1 MNFQDWHY
9 WFAGTFLFFVLEIF
23 VPGFIMG
30 SIGLGCLLAACGA
43 LLGCPL
49 WMNIILGIAGFFVGI
64 SMLKPILNRFGKP
77 VTIKTNAEG
86 LIGKTGNV
94 IEKIDPET
102 GHGRVRIDGDD
113 WRAVSEDGFA
123 IEKGCAVEIVA
134 FESIVI
140 TVRKIERNGMLSV
153 QEKPKATQ
161 TLKEKKGLIVS
172 VGNKKEW
179 VQHEHIIGFYS
190 NQKIS
195 YLIHTSGKQVIV
207 DESLEK
213 LEEQLDNKL
222 FFRAN
227 RQFILTS
234 QMIREFK
241 PDAGGGIVVTLNP
254 HQNLPEFIS
263 VSRLKAHAFRKWL
276 GKQP

>member
-179 VQHEHIIGFYS
+179 VQHEHIIGFY
-190 NQKIS
+190 
-195 YLIHTSGKQVIV
+195 
-207 DESLEK
+207 
-213 LEEQLDNKL
+213 
-222 FFRAN
+222 
-227 RQFILTS
+227 
-234 QMIREFK
+234 
-241 PDAGGGIVVTLNP
+241 
-254 HQNLPEFIS
+254 
-263 VSRLKAHAFRKWL
+263 
-276 GKQP
+276 